1 MSSRE
6 LLSYSENDLDQVG
19 KILSIRDLRRMAWY
33 FLDYGAATATI
44 LQNRLRITEPTT
56 YRYMKNLKTF
66 NFISL
71 AIKARKARGKRGGP
85 RPEVWMV
92 PDATT
97 DQINDAQRL
106 HRNLMSPKYLYAE
119 EMAQLML
126 DEYILIK
133 EMTEVSRVEYIEF
146 LRDRKVKP
154 SIIPDIVLISIPI
167 FKEQGVTFLESH
179 SR

>member
-1 MSSRE
+1 MSPRE

-44 LQNRLRITEPTT
+44 LQNRLQISQPAT
-56 YRYMKNLKTF
+56 YRYMKDLKVF

-97 DQINDAQRL
+97 ADINDAQRL
-106 HRNLMSPKYLYAE
+106 HRRLMSPKYLYAE
-119 EMAQLML
+119 RMAQLMI
-126 DEYILIK
+126 DDYMVVKDMTDVYRVKYID
-133 EMTEVSRVEYIEF
+133 F

-154 SIIPDIVLISIPI
+154 STIPDIVAISISY
-167 FKEQGVTFLESH
+167 FKEQGYNFIN
-179 SR
+179 